1 MIGIAYTVSVHKVC
15 VNVVSQL
22 AISMVMNGN

>member
-1 MIGIAYTVSVHKVC
+1 MIGITYTVSVHMFC

-22 AISMVMNGN
+22 AISMVMNNN